1 MRGGQPTTRETTS
14 SRCLPRRK
22 ISNPRRAAST
32 SGARSTRTAD
42 YLALLQ
48 THSDHRLLDRERLE
62 AVLTGIGDA
71 IDSHGGSLAVNYVAV
86 LCWAER
92 TPE

>member
-1 MRGGQPTTRETTS
+1 MRGGTRTTREITS

-22 ISNPRRAAST
+22 ISSPRSAAST
-32 SGARSTRTAD
+32 EWRAEYRTAD
-42 YLALLQ
+42 YLDLLQ

-86 LCWAER
+86 LCWAKR
-92 TPE
+92 VP